1 MTASKHDRTNAV
13 LTHFARADLPTFP
26 DFKTTPLAED
36 HELSGR
42 AKAALRTHYI
52 NALRDASWSDFAFK
66 PAPLARPPLTAAG
79 GLTTTSH
86 RPAPASSNFVERRH
100 VVEGLRLLTT
110 LAWATRTILP
120 RPLPPYDLP
129 KMFIGKRLVLTID
142 HQKKGGITGLIVR
155 ACGPV

>member
-1 MTASKHDRTNAV
+1 M
-13 LTHFARADLPTFP
+13 RANG
-26 DFKTTPLAED
+26 KSTPIRD
-36 HELSGR
+36 H
-42 AKAALRTHYI
+42 
-52 NALRDASWSDFAFK
+52 N
-66 PAPLARPPLTAAG
+66 
-79 GLTTTSH
+79 
-86 RPAPASSNFVERRH
+86 

>member
-86 RPAPASSNFVERRH
+86 RPSPTSSNFVERRH
-100 VVEGLRLLTT
+100 ARDQRKNRVKKDGD
-110 LAWATRTILP
+110 
-120 RPLPPYDLP
+120 RPADQA
-129 KMFIGKRLVLTID
+129 
-142 HQKKGGITGLIVR
+142 HGGAAR
-155 ACGPV
+155 PQR